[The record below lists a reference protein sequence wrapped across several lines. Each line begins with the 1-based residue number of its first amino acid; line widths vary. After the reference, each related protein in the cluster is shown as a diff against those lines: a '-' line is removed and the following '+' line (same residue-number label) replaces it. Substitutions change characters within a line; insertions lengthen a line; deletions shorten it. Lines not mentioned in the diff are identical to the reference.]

1 MASSTAPATAVPPA
15 SGRPEPP
22 SRLRRNLVY
31 LAVAA
36 VFVWSL
42 FGVILWSP
50 IVALAERL
58 GMVLPASVLDLPD
71 WLVSG
76 VGIKWE
82 RLLELPET
90 LIDFFGR
97 MFASPDWDYLIRF
110 EDGQTFLGFA
120 LEGMIVSIQMAW
132 FGTVIGALLSLPMA
146 FLAARNVSGGKV
158 SSLARL
164 ILDAIRAVPELVL
177 ALIVFIPIAG
187 LGPVAGALAIGVHS
201 IGTLGKLSA
210 EAIESID
217 DGPVEAARSV
227 GATGVQT
234 QRWGVLP
241 QVLPEI
247 VAFWLYRFEINLRAG
262 VVLGIVGAGGV
273 GAVLL
278 NTLSYRRWDKA
289 GITILI
295 IVIATILIDQA
306 SGWVRRRIIE
316 GSDSHVED
324 STVDGSAALVSAEWP
339 SVPGE
344 AFPEDPPRE

>member
-1 MASSTAPATAVPPA
+1 MASSSVPSPAAPPATE
-15 SGRPEPP
+15 RPQPP
-22 SRLRRNLVY
+22 SRRRRNLVY
-31 LAVAA
+31 VAVAA
-36 VFVWSL
+36 VFAWSL
-42 FGVILWSP
+42 FGIIFWSP

-58 GMVLPASVLDLPD
+58 GLTLPASVTEVPD
-71 WLVSG
+71 WLVEG

-82 RLLELPET
+82 RLLGLPET
-90 LIDFFGR
+90 LLDFLGR
-97 MFASPDWDYLIRF
+97 MFSSPDWEYLIRF
-110 EDGQTFLGFA
+110 EDGEAFLGFA
-120 LEGMIVSIQMAW
+120 MEGMIVSIQMAW

-146 FLAARNVSGGKV
+146 FLAARNVSGGRI

-164 ILDAIRAVPELVL
+164 VLDAIRAVPELVL

-227 GATGVQT
+227 GASGTQV

-295 IVIATILIDQA
+295 IVIATILIDQI

-316 GSDSHVED
+316 GSDAKIEGW
-324 STVDGSAALVSAEWP
+324 TEAGSAALADVRST
-339 SVPGE
+339 
-344 AFPEDPPRE
+344 PPRDPNDEPRRG

>member
-1 MASSTAPATAVPPA
+1 MASNTAPSTEAAPV
-15 SGRPEPP
+15 SGRPQPP
-22 SRLRRNLVY
+22 SRRRRNLVY

-42 FGVILWSP
+42 FGVIFWSP
-50 IVALAERL
+50 IVALADRL
-58 GMVLPASVLDLPD
+58 GVTLPEAITELPD
-71 WLVSG
+71 WLVEG
-76 VGIKWE
+76 VGIKWG

-90 LIDFFGR
+90 LLDFVGR
-97 MFASPDWDYLIRF
+97 MFASPDWEYLIRF
-110 EDGQTFLGFA
+110 EDGEAFVGFA

-132 FGTVIGALLSLPMA
+132 FGTVIGAILSLPMA
-146 FLAARNVSGGKV
+146 FLAARNVSGGRISAV
-158 SSLARL
+158 ARL
-164 ILDAIRAVPELVL
+164 VLDAIRAVPELVL

-227 GATGVQT
+227 GANGTQT

-295 IVIATILIDQA
+295 IIIATILIDQI

-316 GSDSHVED
+316 GSDVQVEGLTEAG
-324 STVDGSAALVSAEWP
+324 STTLAVADGPDASGGESEG
-339 SVPGE
+339 PG
-344 AFPEDPPRE
+344 R

>member
-1 MASSTAPATAVPPA
+1 MASHTAPSTAAAPA

-22 SRLRRNLVY
+22 SRRRRNVVS
-31 LAVAA
+31 LAVTA
-36 VFVWSL
+36 VFIWSL
-42 FGVILWSP
+42 FGVIFWSP
-50 IVALAERL
+50 LVALADRL
-58 GMVLPASVLDLPD
+58 GVTLPDSVTELPD
-71 WLVSG
+71 WVVEG
-76 VGIKWE
+76 VGIKWD
-82 RLLELPET
+82 RLVGLPET
-90 LIDFFGR
+90 LVDFFGR
-97 MFASPDWDYLIRF
+97 MFSSPDWDYLVRF
-110 EDGQTFLGFA
+110 EEGEAFIGFA

-146 FLAARNVSGGKV
+146 FLAARNVSGGKI
-158 SSLARL
+158 SSVARL
-164 ILDAIRAVPELVL
+164 VLDAIRAVPELVL

-227 GATGVQT
+227 GASGMQT

-295 IVIATILIDQA
+295 IVIATILIDQI

-316 GSDSHVED
+316 GSEARDEGLSEA
-324 STVDGSAALVSAEWP
+324 GGAALVMADGP
-339 SVPGE
+339 HGPGG
-344 AFPEDPPRE
+344 DSGGDQTQ